1 MSSMTGPGSLLPD
14 MSKRFQNNPLLN
26 PAALLPSKKLRQA
39 SVDPLNLYGGNTP
52 PLPGVDPAPVVP
64 QPAPMPEV
72 GDQQFAAARRK
83 SLEAQASRR
92 GRVAT
97 ILSDSGTSERLGS

>member
-1 MSSMTGPGSLLPD
+1 MSGATSSGSLLPD

-26 PAALLPSKKLRQA
+26 AAALLPSKKLRQA

-52 PLPGVDPAPVVP
+52 PLPEAEASPVVP

-72 GDQQFAAARRK
+72 GDQQFAAAKRK